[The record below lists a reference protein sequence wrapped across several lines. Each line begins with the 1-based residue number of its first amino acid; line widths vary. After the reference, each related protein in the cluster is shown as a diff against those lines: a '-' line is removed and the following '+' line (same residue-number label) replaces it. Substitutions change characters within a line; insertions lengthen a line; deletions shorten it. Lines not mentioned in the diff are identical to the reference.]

1 MIRINLLKNRS
12 IASGGDT
19 TYAITVEK
27 GAGSEVQK
35 EAVIKI
41 MLMSVFTVILVFFES
56 NNVDNLKK
64 EEQVFAIQLEEL
76 QAKVKKLKEE
86 ASTRSLNL
94 KGKEK
99 SLKTR

>member
-64 EEQVFAIQLEEL
+64 KNRFLL
-76 QAKVKKLKEE
+76 Y
-86 ASTRSLNL
+86 
-94 KGKEK
+94 
-99 SLKTR
+99 SLKSYKQR